1 MVLTNVR
8 RGNTPYHFS
17 LKSDKGFT
25 LIELLAVAGIIVLI
39 TSLILVNNNKFGGK
53 ILLENLAY
61 DVALSIRQAQV
72 YGISVRQF
80 EGGFTSGYGVY
91 FNMTSQKAY
100 SLFGD
105 KNGDGLWNPG
115 TPGTPGEDVKPSP
128 YSIERGYHIYK
139 LCAPRGANASTC
151 TAVNR
156 LDIVFRRPEPDAYIR
171 RNGLAAVQES
181 ARIVLRSPRGDEAS
195 VVVHVT
201 GQISVE

>member
-80 EGGFTSGYGVY
+80 STGTFDIGYGVY
-91 FNMTSQKAY
+91 FNSSPASAKSY

-105 KNGDGLWNPG
+105 ANGNSLWN
-115 TPGTPGEDVKPSP
+115 TGEDVAPSP

-181 ARIVLRSPRGDEAS
+181 ARIVLRSPRGDEVS
-195 VVVHVT
+195 VVVEIT